1 MSLLKCFKVSA
12 CVLAA
17 ICLTPITAAAADEAT
32 LFPAKPVTIIVTFP
46 PGGGTDLLARLIGGE
61 LQKVW
66 GQSVVV
72 ENRAGASGNIG
83 ARAVAESPPDGYT
96 LLMVNSSF
104 AVNPG
109 VFRNLPFDPKADFA
123 PIANIAFIPSVIVV
137 SADAPFKTL
146 TEMLAAAKVGQRG
159 VSYGACGNGTP
170 QHLAGEMINAQAK
183 VALQHIPYRG
193 CGPALVDVLGNQV
206 ASAIVT
212 ASSAMPHIK
221 TKKMR
226 ALAVTSK
233 SRSIFLPDV
242 PTVAEM
248 GFPGYELDQ
257 WHGLLAPSKTPKA
270 VVDKINADVTKI
282 VQRSDIHEKLL
293 QLVYSPVTSTP
304 AEFRQLVSTD
314 IDRFASLT
322 QRIGLK
328 AD

>member
-1 MSLLKCFKVSA
+1 MSLLKCFSVCAS
-12 CVLAA
+12 VLGA
-17 ICLTPITAAAADEAT
+17 ICLTTLPAVADT
-32 LFPAKPVTIIVTFP
+32 TPFPTKSITIIVTFP

-66 GQSVVV
+66 GRSVVV

-83 ARAVAESPPDGYT
+83 ARAVAESVPDGYT

-123 PIANIAFIPSVIVV
+123 PVVNVGFIASVIVV
-137 SADAPFKTL
+137 PADSPFRTL
-146 TEMLAAAKVGQRG
+146 HDLLAAAKVGQPG
-159 VSYGACGNGTP
+159 VSYGACGSGTP
-170 QHLAGEMINAQAK
+170 QHLAGEMISAQAK

-193 CGPALVDVLGNQV
+193 CGPALVDVLGNQI

-212 ASSAMPHIK
+212 VSSAMPHIK
-221 TKKMR
+221 AKKMR
-226 ALAVTSK
+226 ALAVTSAR
-233 SRSIFLPDV
+233 RSTVLPDV

-248 GFPGYELDQ
+248 GLPGYELDQ

-270 VVDKINADVTKI
+270 VIDKINADVAKI
-282 VQRSDIHEKLL
+282 VQRPDIHEKLL
-293 QLVYSPVTSTP
+293 QLAYSPVVSTP
-304 AEFRQLVSTD
+304 AEFRHLVFTD
-314 IDRFASLT
+314 IDRFANLT